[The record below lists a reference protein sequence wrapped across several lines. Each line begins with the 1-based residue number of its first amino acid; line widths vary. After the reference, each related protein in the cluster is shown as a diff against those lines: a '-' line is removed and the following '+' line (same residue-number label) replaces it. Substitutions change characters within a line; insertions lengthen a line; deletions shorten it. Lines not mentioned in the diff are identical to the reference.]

1 MKKKILLQ
9 LTILTMRASNIKATR
24 GAAATKAVAV
34 GGRACARELYTMKQ
48 CCLGSGV
55 CCLYSTRAH
64 TRNKNDVFDL
74 LELLLVLPKSLAVT
88 RIFFFMVYYRH
99 YFNCST
105 L

>member
-1 MKKKILLQ
+1 
-9 LTILTMRASNIKATR
+9 MRATNIKATR

-88 RIFFFMVYYRH
+88 RIFFSW
-99 YFNCST
+99 ST
-105 L
+105 IDITLIVLLYDGPNHP